1 MRCASPLRFSR
12 LRSSPSD
19 TDACASADTVVHTQL
34 PSRAMAAAAPGAGP
48 ARRRALAAVPRGPV
62 RRLEA
67 HRGARGADDDDDAA
81 CWCVCAPPP
90 RSGAGMCPTIDVTF
104 GNDDN
109 TALWIT
115 RSWWRWGERASESVW
130 GESPRRGV
138 EALVLLL

>member
-109 TALWIT
+109 TALDHAFVVE
-115 RSWWRWGERASESVW
+115 GGRASERL